1 MKITIELENY
11 LFNIDYLDDGTIRAT
26 SEVFKDDGWLG
37 IFTAAFTLRP
47 NHVDFGTYEQAI
59 NYCLMEMRKF
69 MYLRCECPDENT
81 CGLDEYIALTKAAQL

>member
-26 SEVFKDDGWLG
+26 SEVFEDDG
-37 IFTAAFTLRP
+37 LRP

-81 CGLDEYIALTKAAQL
+81 CELNEYIALTKAAQL

>member
-26 SEVFKDDGWLG
+26 SEVFEDDG
-37 IFTAAFTLRP
+37 LRP

-81 CGLDEYIALTKAAQL
+81 YELNEYIALTKAAQL